1 MIRMGDIIM
10 HPKWAQARRG
20 KGVAQCAEIGRSA
33 FNKALTAC
41 YAFTATGLSPSTP
54 RRSGRRTLGSFRT
67 NAANEASYFGMLLRL
82 CALEILDRR
91 KPRSEPAIF
100 GLTAKIKS
108 TANDQFVDEAADR
121 FSRRGAMPQV
131 RARTLSV
138 NLALDDP
145 PQHCSDP
152 IAAA

>member
-1 MIRMGDIIM
+1 MKQRFGA
-10 HPKWAQARRG
+10 KLVVFFARSRYLIA
-20 KGVAQCAEIGRSA
+20 V
-33 FNKALTAC
+33 N
-41 YAFTATGLSPSTP
+41 
-54 RRSGRRTLGSFRT
+54 
-67 NAANEASYFGMLLRL
+67 
-82 CALEILDRR
+82 
-91 KPRSEPAIF
+91 PRSEPAIF